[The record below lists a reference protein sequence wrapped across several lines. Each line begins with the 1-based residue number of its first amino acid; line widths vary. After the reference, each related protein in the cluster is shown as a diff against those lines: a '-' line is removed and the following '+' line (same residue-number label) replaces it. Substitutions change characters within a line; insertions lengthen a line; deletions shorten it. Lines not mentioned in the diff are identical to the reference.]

1 MEVDKN
7 QWSISLRPKTFNDM
21 YGHDKLK
28 AYFENIHKNK
38 ENYPTAILLKGQYGS
53 GKSTA
58 GNIIAASIVCQH
70 PHEDGSPCGECAS
83 CKAIFDEMYNRDVIQ
98 IDGGT
103 SSKADVID
111 MITSFVSTPPMKDKA
126 KVVILEEV
134 QELSNAAKNSLLKL
148 IEAKRPK
155 IHYIFTSMEN
165 LKGSGFTSR
174 CVKFNF
180 PFMGITDIMIYLH
193 QTLKKLGLWETLPKE
208 FQYQGLQIIAENSN
222 GSLREALQN
231 LQTCIRMNAL
241 TVEEI
246 QKNIGLVNVS
256 EFYNLM
262 LLMVDGKIENESLF
276 TSLFESEN
284 YQDTVNLCL
293 KAISDSE
300 IYRVFRKIP
309 ENSAYFKDTIIGL
322 ANHRNFAIL
331 RDGFNFLQ
339 QNNPSYLKK
348 SVFQLAMCDIIDK
361 CRMSNN
367 NGDFNSAKTKPAETQ
382 SNTPVRRRV
391 VN

>member
-1 MEVDKN
+1 MELDKN
-7 QWSISLRPKTFNDM
+7 QWSISLRPKTFNEM

-28 AYFENIHKNK
+28 AYFESIHKNN
-38 ENYPTAILLKGQYGS
+38 EAYPTAILLKGQYGS
-53 GKSTA
+53 GKSTSA
-58 GNIIAASIVCQH
+58 SIIAASIVCQH
-70 PHEDGSPCGECAS
+70 PQEDGSPCGECPS
-83 CKAIFDEMYNRDVIQ
+83 CRAIFDELYNRDVIQ

-111 MITSFVSTPPMKDKA
+111 VITSFVSTPPLMDKA

-148 IEAKRPK
+148 IESKRPK

-180 PFMGITDIMIYLH
+180 PFMGITDIMLYLH
-193 QTLKKLGLWETLPKE
+193 QTLKRLELWGTLPKE
-208 FQYQGLQIIAENSN
+208 FQFQGLQLIAENSN

-231 LQTCIRMNAL
+231 LQTCIRMGAL
-241 TVEEI
+241 TPEDI
-246 QKNIGLVNVS
+246 QKNIGFVNVS

-262 LLMVDGKIENESLF
+262 LLMVNGEIDSDSMFVTLF
-276 TSLFESEN
+276 DSEN

-300 IYRVFRKIP
+300 IYRVFGKIP
-309 ENSAYFKDTIIGL
+309 ENSQYFKDKIINL
-322 ANHRNFAIL
+322 ANHKNFAIL
-331 RDGFNFLQ
+331 RDGFKFLQ

-348 SVFQLAMCDIIDK
+348 SVFQLTMCEIVDK
-361 CRMSNN
+361 CKNN
-367 NGDFNSAKTKPAETQ
+367 LAEKQ
-382 SNTPVRRRV
+382 TPVQEQKSAGVRQVRKLPS
-391 VN
+391 